1 MPKRILSEIEK
12 RNNKAEKATNEFIGY
27 VEDFLKSKNGGKVAP
42 EWGCSL
48 MLLREYYKQFVLL
61 TNEIDKLDDIVVPS
75 RYGMVPSPLFAAR
88 DKAAMRLEQAMKQFG
103 ITFKESIK
111 MDLLEMIQ
119 EGTDPFEIIYA
130 VARYL
135 ETASAER
142 GYAQHVIDNI
152 RTIYGTALGEQK
164 PLADEIAA
172 LESRRQRIQDYL
184 DSTKK
189 DDTVSEEERARLN
202 FSIKAHE
209 RKIKRLKG
217 LLQCKA

>member
-1 MPKRILSEIEK
+1 MAGTDTDTTNNTGTATGTDTGTSTHTKEAQDSSTKKLIE
-12 RNNKAEKATNEFIGY
+12 TSHG
-27 VEDFLKSKNGGKVAP
+27 V
-42 EWGCSL
+42 
-48 MLLREYYKQFVLL
+48 Q
-61 TNEIDKLDDIVVPS
+61 
-75 RYGMVPSPLFAAR
+75 
-88 DKAAMRLEQAMKQFG
+88 
-103 ITFKESIK
+103 ESIK

-119 EGTDPFEIIYA
+119 EGTEPFEIIYA

-209 RKIKRLKG
+209 RKIERLKG
-217 LLQCKA
+217 LLVNTEK

>member
-1 MPKRILSEIEK
+1 MLDKYSIHATDRKEGLTMAGTDTDTTNNTGTATGTDTGTSTNTKEAQDSSTKKLIE
-12 RNNKAEKATNEFIGY
+12 TPHG
-27 VEDFLKSKNGGKVAP
+27 V
-42 EWGCSL
+42 
-48 MLLREYYKQFVLL
+48 Q
-61 TNEIDKLDDIVVPS
+61 
-75 RYGMVPSPLFAAR
+75 
-88 DKAAMRLEQAMKQFG
+88 
-103 ITFKESIK
+103 ESIK

-119 EGTDPFEIIYA
+119 EGTEPFEIIYA

-142 GYAQHVIDNI
+142 GYAQHIIDNI
-152 RTIYGTALGEQK
+152 RTIYGTALREQK

-209 RKIKRLKG
+209 RKIERLKG

>member
-1 MPKRILSEIEK
+1 MLDKYSIHATDRKEGLTMAGTDTDTTNNTGTATGTDTGTSTNTKEAQDNSTKKLIE
-12 RNNKAEKATNEFIGY
+12 TPHG
-27 VEDFLKSKNGGKVAP
+27 V
-42 EWGCSL
+42 
-48 MLLREYYKQFVLL
+48 Q
-61 TNEIDKLDDIVVPS
+61 
-75 RYGMVPSPLFAAR
+75 
-88 DKAAMRLEQAMKQFG
+88 
-103 ITFKESIK
+103 ESIK

-119 EGTDPFEIIYA
+119 EGTEPFEIIYA

-184 DSTKK
+184 DATKK
-189 DDTVSEEERARLN
+189 NDTVSEEERARLN

-209 RKIKRLKG
+209 RKIERLKG
-217 LLQCKA
+217 LLVNTEK

>member
-1 MPKRILSEIEK
+1 MAGTDTDTTNNTGTATGTDTGTSTNTKEAQDSSTKKLIE
-12 RNNKAEKATNEFIGY
+12 TPHG
-27 VEDFLKSKNGGKVAP
+27 V
-42 EWGCSL
+42 
-48 MLLREYYKQFVLL
+48 Q
-61 TNEIDKLDDIVVPS
+61 
-75 RYGMVPSPLFAAR
+75 
-88 DKAAMRLEQAMKQFG
+88 
-103 ITFKESIK
+103 ESIK

-119 EGTDPFEIIYA
+119 EGTEPFEIIYA

-135 ETASAER
+135 ETASPER
-142 GYAQHVIDNI
+142 GYAQHIIDNI

-164 PLADEIAA
+164 PMADEIAA

-209 RKIKRLKG
+209 GKIERLKG

>member
-1 MPKRILSEIEK
+1 MLDKYSIHATDRKEGLTMAGTDTDTTNNTGTATGTDTGTSTNIKEAQDSSTRQLIE
-12 RNNKAEKATNEFIGY
+12 TPHG
-27 VEDFLKSKNGGKVAP
+27 V
-42 EWGCSL
+42 
-48 MLLREYYKQFVLL
+48 Q
-61 TNEIDKLDDIVVPS
+61 
-75 RYGMVPSPLFAAR
+75 
-88 DKAAMRLEQAMKQFG
+88 
-103 ITFKESIK
+103 ESIK

-119 EGTDPFEIIYA
+119 EGTEPFEIIYA

-135 ETASAER
+135 EAASAER

-209 RKIKRLKG
+209 RKIERLKG
-217 LLQCKA
+217 LLVNTEK

>member
-1 MPKRILSEIEK
+1 MLDKYSIHATDRKEGLTMAGTDTDTTNNTGTATGTDTGTSTNTKEAQDSSTKKLIE
-12 RNNKAEKATNEFIGY
+12 TPHG
-27 VEDFLKSKNGGKVAP
+27 V
-42 EWGCSL
+42 
-48 MLLREYYKQFVLL
+48 Q
-61 TNEIDKLDDIVVPS
+61 
-75 RYGMVPSPLFAAR
+75 
-88 DKAAMRLEQAMKQFG
+88 
-103 ITFKESIK
+103 ESIK

-119 EGTDPFEIIYA
+119 EGTEPFEIIYA

-209 RKIKRLKG
+209 RKIDRLKG

>member
-1 MPKRILSEIEK
+1 MLDKYSIHATDRKEGLTMAGTDTDTTNNTGTATGTDTGTSTNTKEAQDSSTKKLIE
-12 RNNKAEKATNEFIGY
+12 TPHG
-27 VEDFLKSKNGGKVAP
+27 V
-42 EWGCSL
+42 
-48 MLLREYYKQFVLL
+48 Q
-61 TNEIDKLDDIVVPS
+61 
-75 RYGMVPSPLFAAR
+75 
-88 DKAAMRLEQAMKQFG
+88 
-103 ITFKESIK
+103 ESIK

-119 EGTDPFEIIYA
+119 EGTEPFEIIYA

-209 RKIKRLKG
+209 RKIERLKEAI
-217 LLQCKA
+217 KKEP